1 MLKTKVLLLNLIFA
15 FTNITVTGIAAL
27 GMLVPSAVMAETD
40 SALRAKNL
48 IDEMEA
54 LYRGDASKAKITMR
68 VETPYYQRSM
78 KMESSNLGTEKAFIR
93 ILSPKKERG
102 ISTLKIDEEMW
113 NYLPKINKVIKVP
126 PSLMMGSWM
135 GSDFTNDDLVK
146 QTTLTEEYELS
157 MSETEDTFVVTL
169 IPGEQ
174 TVTVWGKIEYTVDKA
189 HQIPV
194 SQNFYDDNGELIRSL
209 LFKEPKLYQ
218 GRLLP
223 SVLEM
228 IPLNKTGH
236 KTVITYDELDFAPT
250 DVGENTF
257 SLRNLR
263 KRF

>member
-1 MLKTKVLLLNLIFA
+1 MLNIPVLILCLTL
-15 FTNITVTGIAAL
+15 AL
-27 GMLVPSAVMAETD
+27 PSAVIAETD
-40 SALRAKNL
+40 TATRAKIL

-102 ISTLKIDEEMW
+102 ISTLKINQEMW

-146 QTTLTEEYELS
+146 QTTLTQKYELS
-157 MSETEDTFVVTL
+157 MTETEDTFVVTL
-169 IPGEQ
+169 TPREQ
-174 TVTVWGKIEYTVDKA
+174 TVTVWGKIEYTVNKV

-194 SQNFYDDNGELIRSL
+194 SQNFYDDNDKLIRSL

-228 IPLNKTGH
+228 IPLNKEGH
-236 KTVITYDELDFAPT
+236 KTVIIYEELDFSPT
-250 DVGENTF
+250 DVDENIF

>member
-1 MLKTKVLLLNLIFA
+1 MINSKALLFNLILA
-15 FTNITVTGIAAL
+15 VTGSAAPGVVL
-27 GMLVPSAVMAETD
+27 AETD
-40 SALRAKNL
+40 TATRAKTL

-54 LYRGDASKAKITMR
+54 LYRGDTSKAKITMR

-78 KMESSNLGTEKAFIR
+78 KMESSNLGPEKAFIR

-102 ISTLKIDEEMW
+102 ISTLKIDDEMW

-157 MSETEDTFVVTL
+157 MSETKDTFVVTL
-169 IPGEQ
+169 IPREQ
-174 TVTVWGKIEYTVDKA
+174 TVTVWGRIEYTVNKA

-218 GRLLP
+218 GRFLP

-228 IPLNKTGH
+228 VPLNKTGH
-236 KTVITYDELDFAPT
+236 KTVILYDELDFSPT
-250 DVGENTF
+250 DVDEDTF

>member
-1 MLKTKVLLLNLIFA
+1 MMKIPLLLLSLMFA
-15 FTNITVTGIAAL
+15 LPG
-27 GMLVPSAVMAETD
+27 AVIAETD
-40 SALRAKNL
+40 TATRAKIL

-102 ISTLKIDEEMW
+102 ISTLKIDQEMW

-146 QTTLTEEYELS
+146 QTTLTQKYELS
-157 MSETEDTFVVTL
+157 MTETEDTFVVTL
-169 IPGEQ
+169 TPREQ
-174 TVTVWGKIEYTVDKA
+174 TVTVWGKIEYTVNKV

-194 SQNFYDDNGELIRSL
+194 SQNFYDDNDKLIRSL

-228 IPLNKTGH
+228 IPLNKEGH
-236 KTVITYDELDFAPT
+236 KTVIIYEELDFSPT
-250 DVGENTF
+250 DVDENIF

>member
-1 MLKTKVLLLNLIFA
+1 MMKIPLLLLSLML
-15 FTNITVTGIAAL
+15 AL
-27 GMLVPSAVMAETD
+27 PSAVIAETD
-40 SALRAKNL
+40 TATRAKIL

-102 ISTLKIDEEMW
+102 ISTLKINQEMW

-146 QTTLTEEYELS
+146 QTTLTQKYELS
-157 MSETEDTFVVTL
+157 MTETEDTFVVTL
-169 IPGEQ
+169 TPREQ
-174 TVTVWGKIEYTVDKA
+174 TVTVWGKIEYTVNKV

-194 SQNFYDDNGELIRSL
+194 SQNFYDDNDKLIRSL

-228 IPLNKTGH
+228 IPLNKEGH
-236 KTVITYDELDFAPT
+236 KTVIIYEELDFSPT
-250 DVGENTF
+250 DVDENIF